1 MGSLEMK
8 KASWQTGFLRNN
20 ETCLNACFS
29 SDYTNSYWNREAKL
43 YQVDMARGAC
53 HV

>member
-1 MGSLEMK
+1 MGSLKMK

-20 ETCLNACFS
+20 ETCLLVGFS
-29 SDYTNSYWNREAKL
+29 SDYTMTRANGKWK
-43 YQVDMARGAC
+43 YQVDMVGRTC